1 MYFKNDDDEVKNNIQ
16 NEQPESKE
24 NDYETYEDELKT
36 IFNEEN
42 EEEID
47 EDEAELEQNQEG
59 FQVSSQLIES
69 EADNIVPKYISEEVR
84 TSFLEYAMSVI
95 ISRALPDVRDGL
107 KPVHR
112 RILHCMNE
120 LGITHSVAYKKSAR
134 IVGDVLGKYHPHGD
148 ASVYDSMV
156 RMSQDFALRYP
167 LIDGHGNFG
176 SIDGDEAAAMRYTEA
191 RMSKIASLM
200 VEDIK
205 KNTVDFVPNYD
216 GSEQEPQVLPARFP
230 NLLVSGVSGIAVGM
244 ATKIPPHNLK
254 EVIETFILLAQNP
267 DISVQELAKHL
278 PAPDFPT
285 GATILGT
292 SGIRQAYETGR
303 GAFVLRSKAKIETF
317 SSGKSKIIVYEIP
330 YEVKKPQIIEKVVQ
344 LVRDK
349 KIQGLKDVRDETNRK
364 GIRVVFD
371 VKKGFSPEIILN
383 QLYKETDLQIT
394 YNINMLALVN
404 GIPKVLNLKDI
415 LYQYLL
421 HQEEVV
427 TRGLQF
433 DLKKAKERHNI
444 LLGIKIAVENID
456 EVIKIIRASKSDAEA
471 QTTLGQRFDLNE
483 AQTKAIVDMRLGRL
497 TSLAIEK
504 LIAEIKE
511 LEEEIERITSIINSH
526 DKLIELIVNN
536 HKKIIESYA
545 DDRRTEIVHGS
556 IGQIVDEDLIK
567 EQKVVLTL
575 TKNNYIKRINLDE
588 YRMQNRGGTG
598 SSTAT
603 TYKDDNL
610 KNILV
615 ASTHSD
621 LLILT
626 SKARIFRLRTHQIP
640 DLSKQAKGVPF
651 INLIPIEKD
660 EDIVSLLVT
669 QENYEDDNLYLVTVS
684 KLGIIK
690 KTSLSLYKRIS
701 KNGLIALNLKENDE
715 LLTAFITT
723 EESEIIIGA
732 SNGRSVRFDNQDFRS
747 LSRKS
752 MGVKGITLGENEVV
766 VGASSTDQGSTVFVL
781 GQEGYGKKTHIDEY
795 RKTARGGKGVITLKT
810 EKAGNLAFISCVKG
824 DEEIL
829 ILTKQGIVIRT
840 SLEQCNDVSRNTKG
854 VKLITLKPKDSIQS
868 VAVLEKIYEL

>member
-36 IFNEEN
+36 VFNEEN

-421 HQEEVV
+421 HQEEIV

>member
-36 IFNEEN
+36 VFNEEN

-148 ASVYDSMV
+148 ASVYYSMV

>member
-36 IFNEEN
+36 VFNEEN

-120 LGITHSVAYKKSAR
+120 LGITHSVTYKKSAR

>member
-36 IFNEEN
+36 VFNEEN

-344 LVRDK
+344 LVRYK

>member
-36 IFNEEN
+36 VFNEEN

-404 GIPKVLNLKDI
+404 CIPKVLNLKDI

>member
-24 NDYETYEDELKT
+24 NDYETYEDKLKT
-36 IFNEEN
+36 VFNEEN

>member
-36 IFNEEN
+36 VFNEEN

-626 SKARIFRLRTHQIP
+626 SKAKIFRLRTHQIP

>member
-36 IFNEEN
+36 VFNEEN

-404 GIPKVLNLKDI
+404 GLPKVLNLKDI

>member
-16 NEQPESKE
+16 NEQSESKE

-36 IFNEEN
+36 VFNEEN

-483 AQTKAIVDMRLGRL
+483 TQTKAIVDMRLGRL

>member
-36 IFNEEN
+36 VFNEEN

-47 EDEAELEQNQEG
+47 EDGAELEQNQEG

>member
-36 IFNEEN
+36 VFNEEN

-640 DLSKQAKGVPF
+640 DLSKQAKGFPF

>member
-36 IFNEEN
+36 VFNEEN

-545 DDRRTEIVHGS
+545 DDRRTEIVHRS

>member
-36 IFNEEN
+36 VFNEEN

>member
-36 IFNEEN
+36 VFNEEN

-444 LLGIKIAVENID
+444 LLGIKIAVKNID

>member
-36 IFNEEN
+36 VFNEEN

-167 LIDGHGNFG
+167 LINGHGNFG

-626 SKARIFRLRTHQIP
+626 SKAKIFRLRTHQIP

>member
-36 IFNEEN
+36 VFNEEN

-59 FQVSSQLIES
+59 FQVISQLIES

>member
-36 IFNEEN
+36 VFNEEN

-148 ASVYDSMV
+148 VSVYNSMV

>member
-36 IFNEEN
+36 VFNEEN

-483 AQTKAIVDMRLGRL
+483 TQTKAIVDMRLGRL

>member
-36 IFNEEN
+36 VFNEEN

-148 ASVYDSMV
+148 ASVYNSMV

>member
-36 IFNEEN
+36 VFNEEN

-404 GIPKVLNLKDI
+404 GLPKVLNLKDI

-868 VAVLEKIYEL
+868 VAVLEKIYEF

>member
-36 IFNEEN
+36 VFNEEN

-684 KLGIIK
+684 KHGIIK

>member
-36 IFNEEN
+36 VFNEEN

-278 PAPDFPT
+278 PAPDFPK

>member
-36 IFNEEN
+36 VFNEEN

-404 GIPKVLNLKDI
+404 GIPKVLNLKDT

>member
-36 IFNEEN
+36 VFNEEN

-868 VAVLEKIYEL
+868 IAVLEKIYEL